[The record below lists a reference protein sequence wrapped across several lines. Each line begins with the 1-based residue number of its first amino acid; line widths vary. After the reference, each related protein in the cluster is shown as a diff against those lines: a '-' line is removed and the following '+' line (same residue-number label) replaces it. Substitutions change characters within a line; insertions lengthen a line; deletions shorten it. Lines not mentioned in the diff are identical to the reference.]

1 MNKWTKLAI
10 CYDKAIDMLIEFNLL
25 VNKSTCIMTYDEDYK
40 VSEDDCNN
48 STCEQCWKQYIREQV
63 KGENEL

>member
-25 VNKSTCIMTYDEDYK
+25 VNKSTCVMEYDKDYR
-40 VSEDDCNN
+40 VSEDVCGNIP
-48 STCEQCWKQYIREQV
+48 CEECWKQYIREQV
-63 KGENEL
+63 NGEE